1 MASAVLD
8 QALTDRVVGWRH
20 DLHAHPELMYEERYA
35 SGLVQRELGR
45 IGVPFEAGLAET
57 GVIGWIVGKRHGEAE
72 RSRGIGLRADMDA
85 LPILEATG
93 LAYTS
98 VNEGVMHACGHD
110 GHTAALLGAA
120 EVLWG
125 MREELPRPVK
135 LVFQPAEEGGAG
147 AKRLIEAGALDA
159 EVGGVRVTEMYGLHG
174 WPESEV
180 GTWASRA
187 GALLAATDEVRVVV
201 RGKGGHAAVPH
212 LSNDPVPAAA
222 ALVLAAQSLVSRRVP
237 SADQAVLSITQLRAG
252 VGDGS
257 ATNVIPDTAELAG
270 TLRTLTPAVREQV
283 VAELR
288 AMAEGVAAA
297 HGCSAEFV
305 HEPGYPVTMNDAGAT
320 AYATACAER
329 VLGGVGEGCVLE
341 VPEPIMGG
349 EDFSYYSGVMPTN
362 FGFVGLRPAGQESYA
377 GLHTPGFDF
386 NDDALPVAVGLLV
399 EFARVG
405 GLSEG

>member
-1 MASAVLD
+1 MAAAVLED
-8 QALTDRVVGWRH
+8 GLIERVVGWRH
-20 DLHAHPELMYEERYA
+20 DLHAHPELMYQERYA
-35 SGLVQRELGR
+35 SGLVQRELER

-57 GVIGWIVGKRHGEAE
+57 GVVGWIVGERHGEAE
-72 RSRGIGLRADMDA
+72 RLRGIGLRADMDA
-85 LPILEATG
+85 LPITESTG
-93 LAYTS
+93 LAYAS

-125 MREELPRPVK
+125 MQEDLPRPVK

-147 AKRLIEAGALDA
+147 AKRMIEAGALDR
-159 EVGGVRVTEMYGLHG
+159 EIGGVEVTEMYGLHG

-180 GTWASRA
+180 GTWASRS
-187 GALLAATDEVRVVV
+187 GPILAATDDVRVVV

-257 ATNVIPDTAELAG
+257 ATNVIPGAAELAG

-283 VAELR
+283 LAELR
-288 AMAEGVAAA
+288 VMADGVAAA

-305 HEPGYPVTMNDAGAT
+305 HESGYPVTMNDSAAT
-320 AYATACAER
+320 AYARACAEQ
-329 VLGGVGEGCVLE
+329 VLGGSSVLE

-362 FGFVGLRPAGQESYA
+362 FGFVGLRPPGQAAYA

-399 EFARVG
+399 EFAKAG
-405 GLSEG
+405 GCLSDES

>member
-1 MASAVLD
+1 MPSAVFEDGLME
-8 QALTDRVVGWRH
+8 RVVGWRH
-20 DLHAHPELMYEERYA
+20 DLHAHPELMYEEHYA
-35 SGLVQRELGR
+35 SGLVQRELER

-57 GVIGWIVGKRHGEAE
+57 GVIGWIVAEQHGEAE
-72 RSRGIGLRADMDA
+72 RSRGVGLRADMDA

-93 LAYTS
+93 LAYAS

-120 EVLWG
+120 ELLWG

-159 EVGGVRVTEMYGLHG
+159 EVGGLKVTEMYGLHG

-187 GALLAATDEVRVVV
+187 GPILAATDEVRVVV

-257 ATNVIPDTAELAG
+257 ATNVIPGSAELAG
-270 TLRTLTPAVREQV
+270 TLRTLTPVVREQV
-283 VAELR
+283 LAELR
-288 AMAEGVAAA
+288 VMADGVAVA
-297 HGCSAEFV
+297 HGCTAEFM
-305 HEPGYPVTMNDAGAT
+305 HEPGYPVTMNDAAAT
-320 AYATACAER
+320 AYARACADR
-329 VLGGVGEGCVLE
+329 VLGADRVLE

-362 FGFVGLRPAGQESYA
+362 FGFVGLRPAGQETYP
-377 GLHTPGFDF
+377 GLHTPAFDF
-386 NDDALPVAVGLLV
+386 NDEALPVAVGLLV
-399 EFARVG
+399 EFAKAG
-405 GLSEG
+405 GIVKMED